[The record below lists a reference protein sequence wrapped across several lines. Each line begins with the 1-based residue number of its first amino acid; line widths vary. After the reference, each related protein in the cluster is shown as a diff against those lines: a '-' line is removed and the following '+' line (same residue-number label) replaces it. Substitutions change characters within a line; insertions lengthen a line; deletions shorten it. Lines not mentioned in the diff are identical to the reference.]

1 MADFDNLISAENRV
15 IGNSDKMKLTRVTS
29 YDAAVVRSAAQY
41 ERDFGDNGFSKKR
54 DHRVIGEMPL
64 VDFLDMQAEAQK
76 SGGTLSG
83 KDLKRWLVEHP
94 EFMAVTRVNHA
105 NANAAGTGPLIIMK

>member
-1 MADFDNLISAENRV
+1 MADFENFISVENRV
-15 IGNSDKMKLTRVTS
+15 IGNSDKMKMTRVTT

-41 ERDFGDNGFSKKR
+41 EKEFGDNGFSDKR

-64 VDFLDMQAEAQK
+64 IEFLDMQAEAQGA
-76 SGGTLSG
+76 GGTLSG
-83 KDLKRWLVEHP
+83 KDLKRWLADHP
-94 EFMAVTRVNHA
+94 ELMTVSRLNMA

>member
-1 MADFDNLISAENRV
+1 MADFNNFISVEKAV
-15 IGNSDKMKLTRVTS
+15 IGNSDKMKMTRVTT

-64 VDFLDMQAEAQK
+64 IEFLDMQREAQDAG
-76 SGGTLSG
+76 SCLSG
-83 KDLKRWLVEHP
+83 KDLKKWLQDHP
-94 EFMAVTRVNHA
+94 EFMTVSKMNFA
-105 NANAAGTGPLIIMK
+105 NANTSGQGPMIIIK